1 MIQNERQYKVTQTK
15 LRELEQ
21 AAVNVNFSEPN
32 LHPRQAL
39 SQKNSY
45 DKLFDRL
52 KQEIAEYE
60 ELKSGRIK
68 TLQIGDLNDL
78 PIALIK
84 ARIALGMTQK
94 ELAEKIGTQEQ
105 QIQRYETDR
114 YAAISF
120 DRLMKVAGALGMSL
134 TGTMQIAIDSTV
146 GDCRTD
152 GVS

>member
-21 AAVNVNFSEPN
+21 AAVNINPPDPN
-32 LHPRQAL
+32 LHPRQVL

-45 DKLFDRL
+45 NKLIDRL

-60 ELKSGRIK
+60 ELKSGRIE
-68 TLQIGDLNDL
+68 TLQIDDINDL

-105 QIQRYETDR
+105 QIQRYEADR
-114 YAAISF
+114 YGAISF
-120 DRLMKVAGALGMSL
+120 DRLMKVAVALGMSL
-134 TGTMQIAIDSTV
+134 QGSMEIAIANHKLD
-146 GDCRTD
+146 
-152 GVS
+152 

>member
-15 LRELEQ
+15 LKELEQ
-21 AAVNVNFSEPN
+21 ASININFSDRN

-39 SQKNSY
+39 SQKKSY
-45 DKLFDRL
+45 EKLIDRL
-52 KQEIAEYE
+52 KQEITEYE

-68 TLQIGDLNDL
+68 TLQIEDINDL

-105 QIQRYETDR
+105 QIQRYEADR
-114 YAAISF
+114 YGAISF
-120 DRLMKVAGALGMSL
+120 DRLMKVALALGMSL
-134 TGTMQIAIDSTV
+134 KGTMQIAIE
-146 GDCRTD
+146 G
-152 GVS
+152 GVSDRR